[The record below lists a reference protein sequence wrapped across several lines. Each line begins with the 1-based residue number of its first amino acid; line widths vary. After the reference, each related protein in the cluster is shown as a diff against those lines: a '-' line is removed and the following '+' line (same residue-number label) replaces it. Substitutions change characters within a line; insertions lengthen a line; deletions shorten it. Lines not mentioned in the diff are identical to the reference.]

1 MNMGKV
7 FTRSQWRIFFGCFIA
22 YAAAYVARLNLSAA
36 LPDMMQNMQL
46 TEAQGGMFQ
55 TGFALIYA
63 AGQLV
68 NGSLV
73 DKISARRYI
82 LFGTLA
88 SALCNVLVGI
98 GQSYGV
104 LLAGWCLNGVA
115 QSMLWTP
122 IVKLM
127 ATWFHGKARGRVSFG
142 ISMTLIVG
150 HLSAWAI
157 SGFMAALFGWR
168 LSFLIPAAVIGTMG
182 VLAFILLR
190 DKPTEA
196 ELSEEA
202 LKEKAENPEG
212 IETAQGEAQADAK
225 VDLMPIKQMLT
236 GTGLLL
242 VLLCCVGNGFVRDGV
257 ITWAPT
263 IINSVSADAPVGGSV
278 IVSLIIPVLNLM
290 GVLLGRKLYGR
301 LGNNARR
308 CVQVLMITS
317 SVLAA
322 LILVGSGS
330 MVLCALLLGLTCAA
344 TYGITPMMTTL
355 IPMEYDR
362 AGRVGLVAGVVDCFI
377 YLGASLAG
385 IATGALSEAMGG
397 WSAVFIAWC
406 IVAAVSAVMITLSLR
421 GRARLM
427 DWGMDE

>member
-1 MNMGKV
+1 MGKV
-7 FTRSQWRIFFGCFIA
+7 FTKAQWRIFLGCFVA
-22 YAAAYVARLNLSAA
+22 YASAYVARLNLSAA
-36 LPDMMQNMQL
+36 LPNMMESMSL
-46 TEAQGGMFQ
+46 TDAQGGMFQ

-73 DKISARRYI
+73 DKISARKYI
-82 LFGTLA
+82 LIGTLA
-88 SALCNVLVGI
+88 SALCNFMVGSA
-98 GQSYGV
+98 QSYGV

-122 IVKLM
+122 VVKMM

-150 HLSAWAI
+150 HLTAWAI
-157 SGFMAALFGWR
+157 AGFMAAMFSWR
-168 LSFLIPAAVIGTMG
+168 LSFFIPAAVIGSMG
-182 VLAFILLR
+182 VLAFLLLK

-196 ELSEEA
+196 DLAEELANEPQEA
-202 LKEKAENPEG
+202 KTEAEPVR
-212 IETAQGEAQADAK
+212 K
-225 VDLMPIKQMLT
+225 VMPVKQMVL

-263 IINSVSADAPVGGSV
+263 IILSIGNNMPASASV
-278 IVSLIIPVLNLM
+278 IVSLIIPVLNFI
-290 GVLLGRKLYGR
+290 GVLVGKRVYSR
-301 LGNNARR
+301 IGNNARR
-308 CVQVLMITS
+308 CVMLLMMVS
-317 SVLAA
+317 SVLAI
-322 LILVGSGS
+322 LILVGSKS

-344 TYGITPMMTTL
+344 TYGINPMLTTL

-362 AGRVGLVAGVVDCFI
+362 AGRVGMVAGVVDCFI
-377 YLGASLAG
+377 YLGSSLAG
-385 IATGALSEAMGG
+385 IATGALSDAMG
-397 WSAVFIAWC
+397 WSAVFITWC
-406 IVAAVSAVMITLSLR
+406 AVAAAGAVMAKLSLR
-421 GRARLM
+421 DRDKLL

>member
-1 MNMGKV
+1 MSKV

-36 LPDMMQNMQL
+36 LPDMMNSMQL
-46 TEAQGGMFQ
+46 SEAQGGMFQ

-63 AGQLV
+63 VGQLV

-82 LFGTLA
+82 LLGMLA
-88 SALCNVLVGI
+88 SALCNALVGM

-104 LLAGWCLNGVA
+104 LLLGWCLNGVA

-122 IVKLM
+122 IVKMM
-127 ATWFHGKARGRVSFG
+127 ATWFHGKSRGRVSFG

-157 SGFMAALFGWR
+157 SGFMASAFGWR
-168 LSFLIPAAVIGTMG
+168 LSFIIPAAVIGSMG

-196 ELSEEA
+196 ELAEEA
-202 LKEKAENPEG
+202 IKEKTENPEG
-212 IETAQGEAQADAK
+212 KDATQGEAAVDAEIN
-225 VDLMPIKQMLT
+225 LMPIKQMLT
-236 GTGLLL
+236 GTGLIL
-242 VLLCCVGNGFVRDGV
+242 VLMCCVGNGFVRDGV
-257 ITWAPT
+257 VTWAPT
-263 IINSVSADAPVGGSV
+263 IINSVAGDAMTSGSV
-278 IVSLIIPVLNLM
+278 VVSLIIPVLNLM
-290 GVLLGRKLYGR
+290 GVLFGRKLYGR

-308 CVQVLMITS
+308 CVQVLMITT
-317 SVLAA
+317 SVLSA
-322 LILVGSGS
+322 LILAGSGS

-355 IPMEYDR
+355 VPMEYDR
-362 AGRVGLVAGVVDCFI
+362 AGRVGLVAGMVDCFI
-377 YLGASLAG
+377 YLGSSLAG
-385 IATGALSEAMGG
+385 IATGALKGAMG
-397 WSAVFIAWC
+397 WNAVFVTWC
-406 IVAAVSAVMITLSLR
+406 VVAAIGAAMITLSLR
-421 GRARLM
+421 GRSRLM

>member
-1 MNMGKV
+1 MGKV
-7 FTRSQWRIFFGCFIA
+7 FTKAQWRIFLGCFVA
-22 YAAAYVARLNLSAA
+22 YASAYVARLNLSAA
-36 LPDMMQNMQL
+36 LPNMMENMNL
-46 TEAQGGMFQ
+46 TDAQGGMFQ

-73 DKISARRYI
+73 DKISARKYI
-82 LFGTLA
+82 LIGTLA
-88 SALCNVLVGI
+88 SALCNFMVGSA
-98 GQSYGV
+98 QSYGV

-122 IVKLM
+122 VVKMM

-150 HLSAWAI
+150 HLTAWAI
-157 SGFMAALFGWR
+157 AGFMAAMFSWR
-168 LSFLIPAAVIGTMG
+168 LSFFIPAAVIGSMG
-182 VLAFILLR
+182 VLAFLLLK

-196 ELSEEA
+196 DLAEELANEPQEA
-202 LKEKAENPEG
+202 KTEAEPVR
-212 IETAQGEAQADAK
+212 K
-225 VDLMPIKQMLT
+225 VMPVKQMVL

-263 IINSVSADAPVGGSV
+263 IILSISNNMPASASV
-278 IVSLIIPVLNLM
+278 IVSLIIPVLNFI
-290 GVLLGRKLYGR
+290 GVLVGKRVYSR
-301 LGNNARR
+301 IGNNARR
-308 CVQVLMITS
+308 CVMLMMMVS
-317 SVLAA
+317 SVLAI
-322 LILVGSGS
+322 LILVGSKS

-344 TYGITPMMTTL
+344 TYGINPMLTTL

-362 AGRVGLVAGVVDCFI
+362 AGRVGMVAGVVDCFI
-377 YLGASLAG
+377 YLGSSLAG
-385 IATGALSEAMGG
+385 IATGALSDAMG
-397 WSAVFIAWC
+397 WSAVFITWC
-406 IVAAVSAVMITLSLR
+406 AVAAAGAVMAKLSLR
-421 GRARLM
+421 DRDKLL